1 MMKKLFIFFLFIS
14 VNVFA
19 QITTQP
25 NQALVKDPFFGK
37 AQPATPTE
45 KVKLIHSDFFQK
57 ALDKYDGN
65 PYFSG
70 NVQFSHQGSLLTAD
84 EVIF

>member
-1 MMKKLFIFFLFIS
+1 MKYFFVFFLFI
-14 VNVFA
+14 NALIFA

-25 NQALVKDPFFGK
+25 NQDLVKDPYFN
-37 AQPATPTE
+37 ASQNNPQAE

-57 ALDKYDGN
+57 DLLKYGGN

-70 NVQFSHQGSLLTAD
+70 NVQFSHQGLSL
-84 EVIF
+84 IHI